1 MATPSGT
8 DSPNFQPT
16 LPGSSIRTKSVSS
29 ERGKHPVLA
38 HCLYSF
44 QQVPRS
50 IGLHD
55 IPSGPCFQC
64 LPHHL
69 RRVML
74 RDEQNL
80 RARRPPPEQP
90 TRFETIQPGHSNV
103 KHHYIGLQNIGFV
116 QGLEPV
122 RRFPHYFP
130 PYFPSY
136 NILHPFP
143 PTRCI

>member
-16 LPGSSIRTKSVSS
+16 LPGSSIRRKSVSS

-50 IGLHD
+50 IGLQD

-90 TRFETIQPGHSNV
+90 TRFETIQPGHSNIN
-103 KHHYIGLQNIGFV
+103 HHYIGFQNIGFV
-116 QGLEPV
+116 HRLQPV
-122 RRFPHYFP
+122 RRFPASFP
-130 PYFPSY
+130 PSPPSPPTPP
-136 NILHPFP
+136 PFP
-143 PTRCI
+143 HPL